1 MDPVKR
7 KVISELFF
15 APSVVLPIVGG
26 ISAGLLSWGA
36 GGIGLLTGAA
46 IVGVLGGV
54 GWMLTRMVFKI
65 EDITEQAL
73 QVDLDRRLQAENE
86 QLDALARRLQ
96 TDRDHR
102 TQDYLT
108 LIRSLRRDF
117 ESVAHQP
124 GLQFRSAQVREK
136 VSQVFVAVVEQ
147 LQQSY
152 RLWEL
157 AEKVR
162 GKSRD
167 GILAD
172 RERVLQEVDATINQL
187 RSTCEQFE
195 QLTRTESKGGLA
207 AMREELE
214 TTMRVAKRTEERMR
228 ELGQLSGQ
236 PMAGDTHSPEET
248 RENPNRD

>member
-26 ISAGLLSWGA
+26 ISAGLLSWGV
-36 GGIGLLTGAA
+36 GGVGLLSGAA
-46 IVGVLGGV
+46 VIGILGGV
-54 GWMLTRMVFKI
+54 GWMLTRIIFKI
-65 EDITEQAL
+65 EVITDQAM
-73 QVDLDRRLQAENE
+73 QVELDKRLQSENQ

-108 LIRSLRRDF
+108 LLRSLRRDF
-117 ESVAHQP
+117 ESAVHQP
-124 GLQFRSAQVREK
+124 GVQFRSAQVREK
-136 VSQVFVAVVEQ
+136 VSQVFVAVVDQ

-157 AEKVR
+157 SEQVK

-167 GILAD
+167 TILAD
-172 RERVLQEVDATINQL
+172 RERVLQEVEVTIDRL
-187 RSTCEQFE
+187 RGTCEQFVG
-195 QLTRTESKGGLA
+195 LVSRDHHVDLA
-207 AMREELE
+207 AMREELDA
-214 TTMRVAKRTEERMR
+214 TIQVAKRTEERMR
-228 ELGQLSGQ
+228 ELEQL
-236 PMAGDTHSPEET
+236 
-248 RENPNRD
+248 PNQNRAVDAFTSDQRATEH